1 VSGNLWLFA
10 GLAGPLLSTIF
21 ISHSSR
27 DNEAARA
34 MQVWLEGRGLTGV
47 FLDFDPA
54 LGIPVGVDWE
64 QELYQRLR
72 ACRAV
77 VALVSPAWL
86 ASPWCFFELRQA
98 RFLGKAI
105 FPVRI
110 APCDSGPILGDIQEG
125 DLVADPDSGHRQ
137 LWEGLQR
144 AGLDPATMLHYDP
157 SRPPYPGLQALQEA
171 DAAVFFGRDEDIS
184 GGLDALASLRRTNG
198 ARLLLL
204 LGASGSGKSSLL
216 RAGLLPR
223 LRRDPQSWAVVEPFR
238 PGERPFDELAS
249 ALVAA
254 GSRLGLEAEGD
265 AVRDL
270 VRSADPKALLG
281 LLDELGTTAGCR
293 EGAALLVI
301 DQAEE
306 LLGPAAEAASFLT
319 LLRGTLEA
327 AGGRVMAVATLRS
340 DLLGSLQNHPV
351 LEDLAYATRTIDP
364 LPRRALPEVIEGP
377 AEVAGLDIGPGLTSR
392 LIEDAATA
400 DALPLLAFTLHELYR
415 RRRGGVLDL
424 DLYDKLGGLEGSVRR
439 AADGLIQSLDPDPA
453 ALTTLRD
460 VFVGSLVRSDDDGKI
475 VRRLAFR
482 DELPADA
489 LPLLQH
495 FVDARLLVA
504 GRDARGRETLE
515 VAHEALL
522 RTWPRLRAWLEE
534 DHERLRLRE
543 ACRRAALAWDAAG
556 RGEDWL
562 DHRGARLEAV
572 EALMPEPRFALAAG
586 AEADYLAAC
595 REREGREQARAAA
608 EAQAERRRL
617 EAEAEAAAAGEAAA
631 RRVATRTR
639 IAAAVTLVLAIAAS
653 GAGFLAWQSGV
664 EASLQR
670 DAAEAALA
678 DRDRADSLR
687 LAANA
692 RAAGEAGD
700 SELAIRLALAALPRA
715 VAAGTGPPDTERAA
729 EALRL
734 AVLRHWQMVPLEG
747 HSGAIRNVVF
757 APDGQRL
764 LSASLDGTARLWDA
778 DGTEL
783 AVLRGH
789 AGPVWRAVFAT
800 GDERIATASADGTVR
815 LWDGAGNETAV
826 LAGHTDQV
834 LALAL
839 APDGETLL
847 SASIDGT
854 ARLWPL
860 LGGDPRVLP
869 HHAGVGQAVFS
880 ADGAVVLAVA
890 DDGTASLWDTATGKP
905 IGRLDGGSA
914 VLAVAAPHQPLL
926 LTVGEDG
933 TGWLWHQDG
942 RPIDRLVGLRGWPNA
957 AAFSPDGTRVA
968 IAVDNLVHL
977 FEVATARPV
986 MTIRSPQD
994 LVTTLAFSPDGAW
1007 LAAAGH
1013 DGTAMLFDA
1022 ATGAAPLL
1030 FEEAAGRALR
1040 ALAFAPDGGRLVT
1053 AGDDGTARLY
1063 RIRRFADFEALLAYA
1078 TSLGLAPLGPEER
1091 STYFLGPR

>member
-1 VSGNLWLFA
+1 
-10 GLAGPLLSTIF
+10 LSTIF

-34 MQVWLEGRGLTGV
+34 MQAWLEGRGLTGV

-98 RFLGKAI
+98 RFLGKAV

-110 APCDSGPILGDIQEG
+110 APCQSGPILGDIQEG
-125 DLVADPDSGHRQ
+125 DLVTDPEAGHRQ

-144 AGLDPATMLHYDP
+144 AGLDPSTMLHYDP
-157 SRPPYPGLQALQEA
+157 ARPPYPGLQALQEA
-171 DAAVFFGRDEDIS
+171 DAVVFFGRDDDIS
-184 GGLDALASLRRTNG
+184 DGLDALASLRRTGG

-223 LRRDPQSWAVVEPFR
+223 LRRDPDAWTVIEPFR
-238 PGERPFDELAS
+238 PGERPLDELAS
-249 ALVAA
+249 ALVAT
-254 GSRLGLEAEGD
+254 GSRLGLQAAPD
-265 AVRDL
+265 AVRAL
-270 VRSADPKALLG
+270 VRNAGPAALVD
-281 LLDELGTTAGCR
+281 LLAELRTSAGCR

-306 LLGPAAEAASFLT
+306 LLGLGPEATALLA

-327 AGGRVMAVATLRS
+327 GGGRVMAVATLRS
-340 DLLGSLQNHPV
+340 DLLGNLQSHPK

-377 AEVAGLDIGPGLTSR
+377 AEVAGLAIGPGLTSR
-392 LIEDAATA
+392 LIEDAATP

-415 RRRGGVLDL
+415 RSRGGVLDL

-439 AADGLIQSLDPDPA
+439 AADGLIESLDPDPT
-453 ALTTLRD
+453 ALATLRD
-460 VFVGSLVRSDDDGKI
+460 VFVGSLVRSDDEGKI

-482 DELPADA
+482 DALPRQS

-504 GRDARGRETLE
+504 GRDGRGRETLE

-543 ACRRAALAWDAAG
+543 AFRRAALAWDEAG
-556 RGEDWL
+556 RDEDWL

-572 EALMPEPRFALAAG
+572 EAMAKEPRFALAPG
-586 AEADYLAAC
+586 PEADYLDAC
-595 REREGREQARAAA
+595 RERESREQARAAA

-617 EAEAEAAAAGEAAA
+617 EAEAAAAAAGEAAA

-639 IAAAVTLVLAIAAS
+639 IAAAVTLILAVAAS
-653 GAGFLAWQSGV
+653 GAGFLAWQSAV

-670 DAAEAALA
+670 DAAEAALVE
-678 DRDRADSLR
+678 RDRSQSLR

-692 RAAGEAGD
+692 RAAGETGD
-700 SELAIRLALAALPRA
+700 TTLAMRLALAALPRA
-715 VAAGTGPPDTERAA
+715 VAAGSGPPDTERAA
-729 EALRL
+729 AALEQ
-734 AVLRHWQMVPLEG
+734 AVLRHREMTPLEG
-747 HSGAIRNVVF
+747 HDDAIRSVAF
-757 APDGQRL
+757 AADGDRL
-764 LSASLDGTARLWDA
+764 LTTSLDGTARLWDL
-778 DGTEL
+778 DGKAL

-789 AGPVWRAVFAT
+789 GGPVWT
-800 GDERIATASADGTVR
+800 GALGVDGERIATASADGTVR
-815 LWDGAGNETAV
+815 LWDAAGNDLDT
-826 LAGHTDQV
+826 LAGHGDAVLV
-834 LALAL
+834 LAVSA
-839 APDGETLL
+839 DGRTLL
-847 SASIDGT
+847 SASLDST

-860 LGGDPRVLP
+860 AGGPPRVLEHGAP
-869 HHAGVGQAVFS
+869 VGQAVLGTD
-880 ADGAVVLAVA
+880 ATAALTVA
-890 DDGTASLWDTATGKP
+890 DDGTATLWDVATGAP
-905 IGRLDGGSA
+905 RGRLDGGST
-914 VLAVAAPHQPLL
+914 VLAAASPVRPLF
-926 LTVGEDG
+926 LTVAEDG
-933 TGWLWHQDG
+933 TGWLWEPDG
-942 RPIDRLVGLRGWPNA
+942 KPIDRLFAHEGWPNA
-957 AAFSPDGTRVA
+957 AAFSADGSRVA
-968 IAVDNLVHL
+968 IAVDNLVHV

-994 LVTTLAFSPDGAW
+994 LVTDLAYSPDGAW

-1013 DGTAMLFDA
+1013 DGTAMVFDA
-1022 ATGAAPLL
+1022 ATGAAPML
-1030 FEEAAGRALR
+1030 FDEAAGRPLR
-1040 ALAFAPDGGRLVT
+1040 ALAFAPDGSRLVT

-1063 RIRRFADFEALLAYA
+1063 RIRRFGDFETLLAYA
-1078 TSLGLAPLGPEER
+1078 TSLGLPPLTPEER
-1091 STYFLGPR
+1091 IAYFLGER